1 MLDAKCLCQYTIGV
15 KLPTMIEADEYRRSL
30 EYFKYDSHIGRLF
43 CLLYDKTY
51 ITISMITFKVV
62 PSRGEALLI
71 NMTY

>member
-15 KLPTMIEADEYRRSL
+15 ELPTTIEADEYRRSL
-30 EYFKYDSHIGRLF
+30 EYFKYDLHIGRLF

-62 PSRGEALLI
+62 PSRGEA
-71 NMTY
+71 